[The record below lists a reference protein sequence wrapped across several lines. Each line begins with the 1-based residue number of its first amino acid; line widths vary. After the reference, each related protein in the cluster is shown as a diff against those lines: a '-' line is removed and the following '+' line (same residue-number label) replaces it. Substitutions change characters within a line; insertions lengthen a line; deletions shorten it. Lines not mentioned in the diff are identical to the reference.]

1 MSEIKF
7 VDTNGVNTRYIE
19 AGSGEPLVLFH
30 GAEFGN
36 ANMMNAEAW
45 GLNMPG
51 LAKSFHVFAMDKL
64 GMGYTDNPK
73 TDGEYTIGAVV
84 QHAYDFLQTLG
95 LDKVTL
101 VGQSRGGYLVG
112 RLTLEHP
119 EMVKKLVI
127 VDSGSMAPNR
137 GAQGSF
143 NRDLAKENPAPAG
156 TREHIR
162 FIYERQAFSSS
173 HITEDW
179 LEHMEQMAQLPKYAA
194 MVAKM
199 KDLRA
204 AFYADFEQA
213 KAETVGWLREGRLR
227 VPTLVVWGLNDPS
240 APLDSG
246 LDLFRLIS
254 EHSSRAEMHILNQAG
269 HHSFRER
276 PEDFNQ
282 VITNFIKRADPSG
295 STS

>member
-1 MSEIKF
+1 MSKIKF
-7 VDTNGVNTRYIE
+7 VEVESVNTRYIE

-36 ANMMNAEAW
+36 NNMMNAEAW
-45 GLNMPG
+45 GLNIAG

-73 TDGEYTIGAVV
+73 TDSKYTIGAVV

-95 LDKVTL
+95 LDKVNL

-112 RLTLEHP
+112 RLALEHP
-119 EMVKKLVI
+119 ETVKNLVI

-143 NRDLAKENPAPAG
+143 NKDLARKNPAPAG
-156 TREHIR
+156 TKEHIR
-162 FIYERQAFSSS
+162 FIYEAQAFSPS
-173 HITEDW
+173 HITAEW
-179 LEHMEQMAQLPKYAA
+179 LEHMEEMARLPKF
-194 MVAKM
+194 VEIQAKM
-199 KDLRA
+199 KDLRD
-204 AFYADFEQA
+204 AFYADFELA
-213 KAETVGWLREGRLR
+213 KAETVAWLREGRLR
-227 VPTLVVWGLNDPS
+227 LPTLVIWGLNDPS

-246 LDLFRLIS
+246 LDLFKLIS
-254 EHSSRAEMHILNQAG
+254 AHASRAEMHIFNQAG
-269 HHSFRER
+269 HHSFREH

-282 VITNFIKRADPSG
+282 VLTNFIKRAQPLG